1 MVKTLPVNAGDAR
14 DMGSMPGSGRYPGV
28 RNGNPFQYAW
38 ENPRTEETGG
48 YSKPHL
54 SACAHTHMDTHMHTH
69 AHGHTRAHAH
79 THVHTSHAHTCVH
92 THTQVSASAFSV
104 SLVFNNC
111 GIQHKPV

>member
-111 GIQHKPV
+111 GIQHKSV